1 MNPEQTGAV
10 FDIKR
15 FAIHDGP
22 GIRVTAFLQG
32 CPLRCWWCHNPEGLR
47 SLPNEP
53 PARAA
58 TADSSADSS
67 AVSSA
72 DSSAASSSAPGI
84 TATLP
89 PGSPTPPRV
98 RTPGVLTV
106 QQLIAEIER
115 DHLFFDESGGGA
127 TFSGGEPLVQ
137 AEFLAAALKACRE
150 RDIHTA
156 LDTAGYAP
164 PAQLESILE
173 TVCLFLYD
181 LKLMDPA
188 EHLRYT
194 GVPNGLVLENLQMLA
209 GKAREVIVRV
219 PVVPGITDT
228 PGNVEAIASFLEQTG
243 NLLEIH
249 LLPYH
254 KAAAA
259 KYDRLRLENKM
270 AGAEP
275 PSPEGME
282 ALRSWFAG
290 RGFRVQIGG

>member
-10 FDIKR
+10 FDIRR

-22 GIRVTAFLQG
+22 GIRTTVFLQG

-47 SLPNEP
+47 SLPNES
-53 PARAA
+53 PAQAA

-67 AVSSA
+67 SASSS
-72 DSSAASSSAPGI
+72 DSSTASSSAAGI
-84 TATLP
+84 PATLP
-89 PGSPTPPRV
+89 SASPTPPRV

-127 TFSGGEPLVQ
+127 TFSGGEPLMQ
-137 AEFLAAALKACRE
+137 PEFLAAALKACRE
-150 RDIHTA
+150 RDLHTA
-156 LDTAGYAP
+156 VDTAGYAP
-164 PAQLESILE
+164 PATLESILE
-173 TVCLFLYD
+173 NVSLFLYD

-188 EHLRYT
+188 QHLKYT
-194 GVPNGLVLENLQMLA
+194 GVPNDLVLENLRMLA
-209 GKAREVIVRV
+209 ERAREVVVRV

-228 PGNVEAIASFLEQTG
+228 PGNVEAMVSFLEQTG
-243 NLLEIH
+243 SLMEVH

-254 KAAAA
+254 HAATA

-270 AGAEP
+270 AEVRP
-275 PSPEGME
+275 PPPEQME
-282 ALRSWFAG
+282 ALRSKFAG
-290 RGFRVQIGG
+290 RGFRTQIGG

>member
-1 MNPEQTGAV
+1 VNPEQTGAV
-10 FDIKR
+10 FDIRR

-47 SLPNEP
+47 SLPNES
-53 PARAA
+53 PAQAA
-58 TADSSADSS
+58 AADSSAHSSS
-67 AVSSA
+67 A
-72 DSSAASSSAPGI
+72 SSAASSSAAGI
-84 TATLP
+84 PATLP
-89 PGSPTPPRV
+89 SASPTAPRV
-98 RTPGVLTV
+98 RMPGVLTV

-127 TFSGGEPLVQ
+127 TFSGGEPLMQ

-156 LDTAGYAP
+156 VDTAGYAP
-164 PAQLESILE
+164 AAQLESILE
-173 TVCLFLYD
+173 NVSLFLYD

-188 EHLRYT
+188 EHLKYT
-194 GVPNGLVLENLQMLA
+194 GVPNGLVLENLRMLA

-270 AGAEP
+270 AGVEP
-275 PSPEGME
+275 PPPERME